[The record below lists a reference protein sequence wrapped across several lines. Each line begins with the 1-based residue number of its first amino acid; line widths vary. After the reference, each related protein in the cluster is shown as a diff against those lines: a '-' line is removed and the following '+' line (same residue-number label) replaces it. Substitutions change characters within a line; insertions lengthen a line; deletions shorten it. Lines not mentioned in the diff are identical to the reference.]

1 MVTSLVSWRYRHE
14 GHMNKTMN
22 SQKRASSRTQRV
34 PFPSIARMFRVR
46 HLVLYRAFEH
56 QACGIYS
63 LPGSILRV
71 FPFSAHMLVPP
82 ATSFVLFDGL

>member
-1 MVTSLVSWRYRHE
+1 MGTSSVSWRYRHE

-34 PFPSIARMFRVR
+34 PFLSIARMFRVR
-46 HLVLYRAFEH
+46 RLVLYRDVEH
-56 QACGIYS
+56 RVCGIYS
-63 LPGSILRV
+63 LPGNIPRV

>member
-1 MVTSLVSWRYRHE
+1 MGTSLVSWRYRHE
-14 GHMNKTMN
+14 GHRNKTMN

-34 PFPSIARMFRVR
+34 PFLNIARMFRVR
-46 HLVLYRAFEH
+46 HLVLYRDFEH

-71 FPFSAHMLVPP
+71 FPFSVHTLFPLV
-82 ATSFVLFDGL
+82 TSFVLFDGL